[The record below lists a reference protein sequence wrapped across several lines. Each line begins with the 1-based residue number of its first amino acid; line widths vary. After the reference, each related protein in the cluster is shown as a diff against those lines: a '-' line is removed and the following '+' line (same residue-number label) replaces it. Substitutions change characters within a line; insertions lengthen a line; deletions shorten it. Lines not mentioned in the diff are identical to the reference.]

1 MSLSQDAGIDFALTV
16 RLYPDA
22 PCRGTRSCTTCIVMC
37 KPIKD
42 LFFNALPGTG
52 KTGCKD
58 KKFTATLPNFQGSF
72 FSGPRPE
79 KGENRSNIAASV
91 PESGCKSTRLR
102 ETGKTNGGLF
112 LKVFSSA
119 RRKRLQYS
127 ELKKRKGRRKGRGG
141 GREDTLLY
149 NIRGKRTRAGG
160 PRDKRTG
167 TAGPGTG
174 NGHTSHATGADL
186 SHREG
191 KPDPDGGR
199 T

>member
-72 FSGPRPE
+72 FSGPSPE
-79 KGENRSNIAASV
+79 KGENRSNIRS
-91 PESGCKSTRLR
+91 
-102 ETGKTNGGLF
+102 
-112 LKVFSSA
+112 
-119 RRKRLQYS
+119 RKRVQKY
-127 ELKKRKGRRKGRGG
+127 
-141 GREDTLLY
+141 TL
-149 NIRGKRTRAGG
+149 A
-160 PRDKRTG
+160 
-167 TAGPGTG
+167 G
-174 NGHTSHATGADL
+174 NGQNKWGTFFEKISERKT
-186 SHREG
+186 
-191 KPDPDGGR
+191 
-199 T
+199 

>member
-72 FSGPRPE
+72 FFRAEPGKRGKPLKHR
-79 KGENRSNIAASV
+79 
-91 PESGCKSTRLR
+91 RLR
-102 ETGKTNGGLF
+102 SRKRVQKYTLAGNGQNKWGTF
-112 LKVFSSA
+112 FEKKFPNK
-119 RRKRLQYS
+119 RRKQLQYS
-127 ELKKRKGRRKGRGG
+127 GLKKRQGQRKGRG
-141 GREDTLLY
+141 RERKDTLLY
-149 NIRGKRTRAGG
+149 NIRGKGAAQEDRETSARERQAQEQE
-160 PRDKRTG
+160 TG
-167 TAGPGTG
+167 TPLTQ
-174 NGHTSHATGADL
+174 
-186 SHREG
+186 R
-191 KPDPDGGR
+191 GR